1 MNLLA
6 SIITLFISA
15 ISIALAQ
22 PEGAWISSAGN
33 EQTTYIFAGKYFAA
47 TRYSV
52 ADKKFT
58 GTWGGSYKIEKGRL
72 ILNQEFNTMEP
83 ERIGV
88 ETVLESKLSKNK
100 WSMGVEGGP
109 LTEFKRVDDGKP
121 GALSGAWLITGRMVN
136 GKATQNTPGVR
147 RTMKILSG
155 TRFQW
160 IAYNVETKEFFGT
173 GGGTYTTADSKYTES
188 IEFFS
193 RDNSRVGSSL
203 NFDFSIEE
211 GRWRHKGMSSKGEP
225 IDEYWSKREKLGI

>member
-1 MNLLA
+1 MIRLT
-6 SIITLFISA
+6 TLFITLITA
-15 ISIALAQ
+15 VLPVVAQ
-22 PEGAWISSAGN
+22 PEGAWTATEGS

-52 ADKKFT
+52 ADKKFI
-58 GTWGGSYKIEKGRL
+58 GTWGEKIGS
-72 ILNQEFNTMEP
+72 
-83 ERIGV
+83 
-88 ETVLESKLSKNK
+88 ETILESKLSKNS
-100 WSMGVEGGP
+100 WSIGVAGARK
-109 LTEFKRVDDGKP
+109 TEFKRVDDGKP
-121 GALSGAWLITGRMVN
+121 GALSGAWLITGRMAN
-136 GKATQNTPGVR
+136 GKATKNTPGAR

-173 GGGTYTTADSKYTES
+173 GGGTYTTADGKYTEN

-211 GRWRHKGMSSKGEP
+211 GRWRHKGLSSKGEP
-225 IDEYWSKREKLGI
+225 IDEYWSKRESIGI